1 MSLIQVDWEKCR
13 KDGICVDVCPVHIL
27 EMDDQGRPQVGKGL
41 AQYCIGCGH
50 CVAACPH
57 EAMDNVRNPLERHG
71 KLPKFPVVDS
81 QTALAFLRSRRS
93 IRRYTD
99 YPVPRE
105 LIVQLLEAT
114 RYAPSGHNSQGISY
128 MVVDDRAS
136 LKRIRELVVEWMQK
150 LVLSQPEI
158 AAKLHMPGIIRA
170 HERGEDRILRD
181 APALIIATAPKDLMP
196 AHISSYLALE
206 YAELYATSMS
216 LGTCWAGYAQVCAQQ
231 YPPLA
236 GFLGLG
242 EDMAVTGM
250 MMVGFPRYVYH
261 RLPER
266 DPLQVTWFAGRA
278 S

>member
-1 MSLIQVDWEKCR
+1 MSLIQVNWDKCQ

-27 EMDDQGRPQVGKGL
+27 EMDDQGGPQVGKGL

-57 EAMDNVRNPLERHG
+57 EALDNVRNPLARQG
-71 KLPKFPVVDS
+71 KLTKYPLVDS

-99 YPVPRE
+99 YPVPRD
-105 LIVQLLEAT
+105 LIVQLLDAA

-128 MVVDDRAS
+128 MVVDDHVS
-136 LKRIRELVVEWMQK
+136 LKRIRELVVEWMQE
-150 LVLSQPEI
+150 LVISQPEM

-181 APALIIATAPKDLMP
+181 APALIIATAPKDLRP
-196 AHISSYLALE
+196 APISSCLALE
-206 YAELYATSMS
+206 YVELYATTLS

-231 YPPLA
+231 YPPLTD
-236 GFLGLG
+236 FLGLP
-242 EDMAVTGM
+242 EDTVVTGM
-250 MMVGFPRYVYH
+250 MMVGYPRYCYH

-266 DPLQVTWFAGRA
+266 NPLQVTWFDGKA